1 MNLNL
6 GYRESINILL
16 VKEVTVAKI
25 ITVDFLFKRLCQDVS
40 DWYDKYYFG
49 RDKEQRK
56 NIHLMILEDKYYAR
70 SFSTDPVERGK
81 EVRLFLEVVQNSVD
95 GYTF

>member
-1 MNLNL
+1 M
-6 GYRESINILL
+6 G
-16 VKEVTVAKI
+16 EVIK
-25 ITVDFLFKRLCQDVS
+25 VDFLFRRLCKDVS
-40 DWYDKYYFG
+40 NWYDKYYFG

-70 SFSTDPVERGK
+70 SFSTDPVERDR
-81 EVRLFLEVVQNSVD
+81 EVKSFLGVVQNSVD